1 MDEHR
6 AGVLANSFGAL
17 WVDRFLDIFYNF
29 FKNRHLILMW
39 ILQHEECYLITME
52 HCLAGQICNVVFCI
66 SGRRSI
72 KSTLFIQFCLQLVLC
87 DLNRPLRVLMLFMT
101 FDFSK
106 SHVLICFSLLQLS

>member
-39 ILQHEECYLITME
+39 ILQHEECSLITME

-66 SGRRSI
+66 SGRSI

-87 DLNRPLRVLMLFMT
+87 DLNRPLRVLMFFMT